1 MNFSEIVDLI
11 SSRSPFQRKRL
22 HGYLEVCDDTFFR
35 EADEFASK
43 YGEFLKTRGI
53 SMDYAVD
60 SYLKMCG
67 NMFRCQV
74 EFLRTG
80 RYPQITAEQ
89 AKIAVYESEAEML
102 SYMVGLGISQF
113 LWPTHYQMFKF
124 FKEVVNKFAKSI
136 SSYLEIGP
144 GHGLYMEYAL
154 SQFKKMDAAVAVDI
168 SPTSL
173 NLSRA
178 ILQHFAVDQHV
189 VDFVL
194 GDVTKTDFDRHFD
207 FITMGEVLEHV
218 NQPEELLRKLKALL
232 VQGGK
237 SFIST
242 CANSPAIDHVVQFNN
257 VQQIRDLIA
266 GSGLRIIDDLPL
278 PVEAMSVE
286 DAEKQRIT
294 INYCAL
300 LE

>member
-1 MNFSEIVDLI
+1 MSFYKIVDLI
-11 SSRSPFQRKRL
+11 SNRSPFQKKRL
-22 HGYLEVCDDTFFR
+22 HSYLETCDDTFFQ
-35 EADEFASK
+35 EADELASR
-43 YGEFLKTRGI
+43 YEAFLIERGI

-60 SYLKMCG
+60 AYLKMCS
-67 NMFRCQV
+67 NMLRCQI

-80 RYPQITAEQ
+80 NYPLLIAEQ
-89 AKIAVYESEAEML
+89 AKITVYESETEML

-113 LWPTHYQMFKF
+113 LWPTHYQMFSF
-124 FKEVVNKFAKSI
+124 FKKVINENAKSV

-154 SQFKKMDAAVAVDI
+154 SQFHKLDVAVAIDI

-173 NLSRA
+173 DLSRS
-178 ILQHFAVDQHV
+178 IIQYFATVKKEIK
-189 VDFVL
+189 FIL
-194 GDVTKTDFDRHFD
+194 GDVTKIDFDRDFD

-218 NQPEELLRKLKALL
+218 NQPKELLRKLKTLL
-232 VQGGK
+232 APGGK
-237 SFIST
+237 SFVST

-257 VQQIRDLIA
+257 VQQIRDLINSA
-266 GSGLRIIDDLPL
+266 GLTILFDLPL
-278 PVEAMSVE
+278 PVEPISVE
-286 DAEKQRIT
+286 EAETERIT

>member
-1 MNFSEIVDLI
+1 MNFNKIVDLI
-11 SSRSPFQRKRL
+11 SNRSPFQKKRL
-22 HGYLEVCDDTFFR
+22 HSYLEACDDTFFR
-35 EADEFASK
+35 EADEFASR
-43 YGEFLKTRGI
+43 YECFLIERGI

-60 SYLKMCG
+60 AYLKMCS
-67 NMFRCQV
+67 NMLRCQI

-80 RYPQITAEQ
+80 SYPQVTAEQ
-89 AKIAVYESEAEML
+89 AKTDVYESETEML

-113 LWPTHYQMFKF
+113 LWPTHYQMFSF
-124 FKEVVNKFAKSI
+124 FKKIINENAKSV

-154 SQFKKMDAAVAVDI
+154 TQFHKLDIAVAVDI

-173 NLSRA
+173 DLSRD
-178 ILQHFAVDQHV
+178 IIQYFAADQKV
-189 VDFVL
+189 VNFVL
-194 GDVTKTDFDRHFD
+194 GDVTKIHFDRHFD

-218 NQPEELLRKLKALL
+218 NQPIELLQKLKTLL
-232 VQGGK
+232 VPGGK
-237 SFIST
+237 SFVST

-257 VQQIRDLIA
+257 VQQIRDLIHR
-266 GSGLRIIDDLPL
+266 SGLTILGDLPL
-278 PVEAMSVE
+278 PVEPMSVE
-286 DAEKQRIT
+286 DAETKRVT